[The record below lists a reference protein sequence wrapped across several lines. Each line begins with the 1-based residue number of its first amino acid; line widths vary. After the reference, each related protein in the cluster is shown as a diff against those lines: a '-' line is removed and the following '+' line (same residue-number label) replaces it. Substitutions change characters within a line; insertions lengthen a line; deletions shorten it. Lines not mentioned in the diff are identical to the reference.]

1 MAEQSGWREYFYPET
16 LEHADGVVQGTLR
29 NLLGERDDE
38 RLTALGR
45 FTMRWSA
52 VTPRQWSTAC
62 AHAMPA
68 PGSSCFLPWPCA
80 HTAVPAGG
88 RYKTGLHDVAYS
100 GGLLRHLLPEHPVS
114 LPGKRGARE
123 EVGAV
128 TKPKGRHAKVR
139 KDKGTARKV
148 SELIN
153 SIARLIRAVSVL
165 VDALGRWF

>member
-1 MAEQSGWREYFYPET
+1 MLFGPS
-16 LEHADGVVQGTLR
+16 
-29 NLLGERDDE
+29 
-38 RLTALGR
+38 
-45 FTMRWSA
+45 
-52 VTPRQWSTAC
+52 
-62 AHAMPA
+62 PA
-68 PGSSCFLPWPCA
+68 PPPGTPSVL
-80 HTAVPAGG
+80 AGE
-88 RYKTGLHDVAYS
+88 V
-100 GGLLRHLLPEHPVS
+100 
-114 LPGKRGARE
+114 RGARE